1 MIQISFGKINTPIY
15 ILSLTHGKD
24 KDGFAVTSENVL
36 ACVRAYKED
45 KNSTEKWSNRAVLKD
60 ASALFRFRFIPGV
73 QITTDMVIDCC
84 DGRYNI
90 TSVENVRG
98 RNMYYEVIGRLEATD
113 NGDDES
119 QAAR

>member
-1 MIQISFGKINTPIY
+1 MSFSKLNTPVY
-15 ILSLTHGKD
+15 ILSLERGKD
-24 KDGFAVTSENVL
+24 KDGFAVTSETVL

-45 KNSTEKWSNRAVLKD
+45 KNSTEKWSDRAVLKD
-60 ASALFRFRFIPGV
+60 ASALFRFRCIPGLE
-73 QITTDMVIDCC
+73 ITSDMVIDCY

-98 RNMYYEVIGRLEATD
+98 RNMYYEVIGRLEAAD

-119 QAAR
+119 QATR

>member
-1 MIQISFGKINTPIY
+1 MNTPVY

-24 KDGFAVTSENVL
+24 KDGFAVTSETIL

-84 DGRYNI
+84 DGRYNT

-98 RNMYYEVIGRLEATD
+98 RNMYYEVIGRLEAAG
-113 NGDDES
+113 NGDNES
-119 QAAR
+119 

>member
-1 MIQISFGKINTPIY
+1 MSFGKLNTPIY

-113 NGDDES
+113 NGNDES

>member
-1 MIQISFGKINTPIY
+1 MSFGKLNTPIY
-15 ILSLTHGKD
+15 IVALTHGKD
-24 KDGFAVTSENVL
+24 KDGFATTSENVL

-98 RNMYYEVIGRLEATD
+98 RNIYYEVIGRLEAAG
-113 NGDDES
+113 NGDNES
-119 QAAR
+119 

>member
-1 MIQISFGKINTPIY
+1 MSFGKINLPIQ
-15 ILSLTHGKD
+15 IITLEHSKD
-24 KDGFAVTSENVL
+24 KDGFATTSETIL

-60 ASALFRFRFIPGV
+60 ASALFRFRCIPGLD
-73 QITTDMVIDCC
+73 ITSDMVIDCC

-90 TSVENVRG
+90 TSVENIRG
-98 RNMYYEVIGRLEATD
+98 RNMYYEVIGRLEAAG
-113 NGDDES
+113 NGDNES